1 VSDRDEMLAFHLH
14 PANLGAG
21 SLVVASPHRSTTQ
34 IPCVTLLRQ
43 LQDLQVEHVDVLKID
58 IEGAEEQALR
68 PFLQAAPESL
78 LPRCDDHRKFRSPVE
93 GGSARALPAARLRGA
108 DAHPHEHR
116 LRARQGDPYGGRDGS
131 GVKPDA
137 IADPAPPRLVA
148 RGHAGDTM
156 PTIGIDA
163 TGLHGM
169 TFGIH
174 VYAGRLV
181 ESILAKDDRHRFT
194 IFCRK
199 DIPPSFLGRH
209 PKVSFRIAP
218 FGNRK
223 FCEQCWLSWE
233 LARAPVGLFHATYG
247 GPLYAPSPIVLTVHD
262 LFHLRYPDRY
272 PRWRRLYTRTAVVRT
287 ARRARAIITVSEA
300 TRRDVIDLLG
310 IAPERVTT
318 IHSGVDFDQFR
329 PASAPERALV
339 LRRHSLPSRYFL
351 HVGGFSPIKNTER
364 IVEAFA
370 HACREPALR
379 DVHLVFAGKKS
390 AHYGD
395 TAATA
400 RGASVWRNACSSR
413 VTSRPRTWPRSTAP
427 RKR

>member
-1 VSDRDEMLAFHLH
+1 
-14 PANLGAG
+14 
-21 SLVVASPHRSTTQ
+21 
-34 IPCVTLLRQ
+34 
-43 LQDLQVEHVDVLKID
+43 
-58 IEGAEEQALR
+58 
-68 PFLQAAPESL
+68 
-78 LPRCDDHRKFRSPVE
+78 
-93 GGSARALPAARLRGA
+93 
-108 DAHPHEHR
+108 
-116 LRARQGDPYGGRDGS
+116 
-131 GVKPDA
+131 VKPDA

-300 TRRDVIDLLG
+300 TRRDVIDLLD

-318 IHSGVDFDQFR
+318 IHSGVDFEQFR
-329 PASAPERALV
+329 TASDPERALV

-370 HACREPALR
+370 QAVREPALR
-379 DVHLVFAGKKS
+379 DLHLVFAGKKS

-395 TAATA
+395 TAATSRRLGVEERVLFTGYFPSEDLA
-400 RGASVWRNACSSR
+400 ALYSAAEALIYPSLIEGFGFPILEAFACGTPVITSDRTSLPEVAGDAALLVNPDSSADLAAAMVRLVAQGGLRERLIRRGAQR
-413 VTSRPRTWPRSTAP
+413 VKSFTWDQTAEKTLAVYREVLEP
-427 RKR
+427 SLRLA